1 MKARRIQRGDGR
13 ERSLWSWRTAVVL
26 PAVVC
31 SWLLIAAGPLVARA
45 GAATSGRPDI
55 LIFLTDDQRAAGS
68 MVEMPT
74 VRRVFG
80 QGGTRFPNGYVTTPM
95 CCPSRASIFSGQYAH
110 NTGIITDNG
119 TNFDPRYTW
128 ERYLHQNGY
137 YTGLIGKYLNGVPT
151 PDAPYFNFTDPGRN
165 NTEPEQV
172 TIARAVSRFFAAESA
187 HPKQPWALE
196 VATYSPHAPWTSMPN
211 SPTPV
216 PAFVP
221 PYKPPSFQEAD
232 RTDKDISVQKRSY
245 PDQLFEDQYNGQQLE
260 TQTADE
266 EFANLWN
273 QIQNRNQGANLL
285 SFFLSDNGYAWGD
298 HGLWGKGEPYV
309 ENSRVPYYV
318 RWPGHF
324 AAGAT
329 DSRIAANIDIAPTIY
344 QATGITPG
352 YTVDGHSLL
361 DNWQRQWLLL
371 EFQNPDVFEL
381 PPWYSYLT
389 PGDRQYIHWSDGF
402 IENYDLRSDPAE
414 MIASNVPDA
423 GIEAKLDAAK
433 TCRGNKCP

>member
-1 MKARRIQRGDGR
+1 MKVRRIQRGDGR
-13 ERSLWSWRTAVVL
+13 RRSLWSWRTALVL

-31 SWLLIAAGPLVARA
+31 SWLLIAGGPLVERA
-45 GAATSGRPDI
+45 GAATNGRPDI

-95 CCPSRASIFSGQYAH
+95 CCPARASIFSGRYAH
-110 NTGIITDNG
+110 NTGVITDNG

-151 PDAPYFNFTDPGRN
+151 PGAPYFNFTDVGRN
-165 NTEPEQV
+165 TTDPEQV
-172 TIARAVSRFFAAESA
+172 TIARAVSRFFQAESA

-196 VATYSPHAPWTSMPN
+196 VATYSPHAPWTSMPT

-216 PAFVP
+216 PPFVP
-221 PYKPPSFQEAD
+221 PYRPASFQEAD
-232 RTDKDISVQKRSY
+232 RTDKDASVQKRSY
-245 PDQLFEDQYNGQQLE
+245 SDQLFADQYHGQQLE

-266 EFANLWN
+266 EFANLWKT
-273 QIQNRNQGANLL
+273 IQDSRQGGNLL

-298 HGLWGKGEPYV
+298 HGLWGKGEPYI

-324 AAGAT
+324 AAGAV

-344 QATGITPG
+344 QAAGITPG

-361 DNWQRQWLLL
+361 DNWRRRWLLL
-371 EFQNPDVFEL
+371 EFQAPNNRVI
-381 PPWYSYLT
+381 PPWSSYLA
-389 PGDRQYIHWSDGF
+389 PGQRQYIHWSDGF
-402 IENYDLRSDPAE
+402 VEDYDLRSDPAE
-414 MIASNVPDA
+414 MNASNVPDA
-423 GIEAKLDAAK
+423 AIETKLNAAE
-433 TCRGNKCP
+433 TCSGDKCP